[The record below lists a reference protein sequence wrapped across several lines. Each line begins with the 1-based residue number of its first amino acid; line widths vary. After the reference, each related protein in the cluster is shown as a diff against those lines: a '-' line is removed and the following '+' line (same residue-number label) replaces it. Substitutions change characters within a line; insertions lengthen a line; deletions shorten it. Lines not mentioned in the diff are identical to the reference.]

1 MVTYKS
7 IICVFSLFLLITGF
21 SPRIEASEIS
31 EPGDDKTLSP
41 YFLITTPD
49 SGVEQF
55 ALKDTRAEVSI
66 AGVIADV
73 KVTQIYQNHGQK
85 PLEAIYVFPASTRAA
100 VYGMKMTIGERTIVA
115 KIDKREQARADYER
129 AKAEGR
135 SASLLEQQRPNVFQ
149 MNVANLLPGDEIKV
163 EMQYTE
169 LLTPRQRI
177 YEFVYP
183 TVVGPRYSNQPEA
196 TAPASEQWIKNP
208 YLRPDGKSE
217 SNTKTPYRFDLR
229 LTLNAGLPIQDIASP
244 THKVNITYANP
255 AQATVALDPAEADG
269 GNRDFIAK
277 YRLAGNQIESG
288 LLLNQGESEN
298 FFLLMMQPPT
308 EIAATQIPPRE
319 YLFIVDVSGSMYG
332 FPLDITKKLLQDLIG
347 HLRPTD
353 WFNILLFAGQ
363 STVLAECSL
372 SATPDNLQRALQL
385 LGNQQGGGGGT
396 ELLPALRRA
405 LQLPRPEGVSRTVI
419 IATDG
424 YVSVEKDAFQVIR
437 DHLGEANLF
446 AFGIGSSVNR
456 FLIEGIA
463 RAGMGEPFV
472 ILKPDQ
478 AATKAA
484 EFRQLIQTPALTGI
498 KVQYDGFAAYEVD
511 PPQIPDVFA
520 ERPVVIVGKW
530 RGEPKGEIVLSGT
543 QGDKPYRQIFK
554 VAETAPSPAN
564 AALRSLWARSR
575 IARLDDDNQLAK
587 NDARVQEVT
596 DLGLKYNLLTAYTSF
611 IAIDSA
617 IRLKE
622 GEKATTVQQPLPLP
636 QGVPQSAVGGGSLS
650 QIANLNL
657 EMTTRNWTSAPSR
670 AMQES
675 ALAFSPES
683 LPLPKRKAPLKLVA
697 VTVLS
702 GTVSTDGIKTI
713 FSQDQSIVRCSSDVA
728 KAKNGQRVI
737 LTLSIDAQGK
747 VTAVKPADDKQA
759 VEPWVKCLM
768 ETLKAWQLPVVNGQ
782 TAEIR
787 LEVEVDT

>member
-1 MVTYKS
+1 MVAYKS

-31 EPGDDKTLSP
+31 ESGDDKNLSP

-49 SGVEQF
+49 TGVDQF

-73 KVTQIYQNHGQK
+73 KVTQVYQNHGQK

-208 YLRPDGKSE
+208 YLRPDEKSE

-255 AQATVALDPAEADG
+255 AQATVVLDPAEADG

-308 EIAATQIPPRE
+308 EIAAAQIPPRE

-332 FPLDITKKLLQDLIG
+332 FPLDITKKLLQDLIS

-363 STVLAECSL
+363 STVLAERSL

-385 LGNQQGGGGGT
+385 LDDQQGGGGT

-405 LQLPRPEGVSRTVI
+405 LQLPRPKGVSRTVI

-478 AATKAA
+478 AAAKAA

-498 KVQYDGFAAYEVD
+498 KVQYDGFNAYEVD

-530 RGEPKGEIVLSGT
+530 RGEPKGEIVVSGT
-543 QGDKPYRQIFK
+543 QGDKLYRQIFK

-564 AALRSLWARSR
+564 VALRSLWARSR
-575 IARLDDDNQLAK
+575 IARLDDDNQLAED
-587 NDARVQEVT
+587 DARVQEVT

-622 GEKATTVQQPLPLP
+622 GEKATAVQQPLPLP
-636 QGVPQSAVGGGSLS
+636 QGVPQSAVGGGSM
-650 QIANLNL
+650 ANLA
-657 EMTTRNWTSAPSR
+657 MVRNSINANAPQQT
-670 AMQES
+670 MQES

-702 GTVSTDGIKTI
+702 GTVSTEGIKTT
-713 FSQDQSIVRCSSDVA
+713 FSQDQSILRCSSDVA

-768 ETLKAWQLPVVNGQ
+768 EALKAWQLPVVNGQ

-787 LEVEVDT
+787 LEVEVE